1 MFTSKSHVF
10 KLLWLYFRRKV
21 NEKGTICFFRS
32 RLNFFFIHF
41 FFNHDISDWN
51 LMFRTIFPTMTFLKK
66 KWHFSKKKVMVVK
79 NHINWKSDKCSSTMT
94 LRKKNVMADK
104 NEKLVTIWQILAQT
118 WRFWP
123 NVGKIIRYVIFCSWN

>member
-1 MFTSKSHVF
+1 MIIRQISAQPWRFWPNFEKIIPYVIF
-10 KLLWLYFRRKV
+10 LFMKL
-21 NEKGTICFFRS
+21 FFHD
-32 RLNFFFIHF
+32 FFL
-41 FFNHDISDWN
+41 NHDISDWN

-66 KWHFSKKKVMVVK
+66 KWHFQKKKVMVVK